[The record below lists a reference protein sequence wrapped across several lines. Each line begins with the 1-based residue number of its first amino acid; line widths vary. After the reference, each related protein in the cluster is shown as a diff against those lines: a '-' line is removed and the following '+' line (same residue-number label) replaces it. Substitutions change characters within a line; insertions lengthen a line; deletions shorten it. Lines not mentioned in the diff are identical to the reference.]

1 MLILNRRPGESIAIG
16 EQILVTVVEVS
27 GDRVKI
33 GIEAPQRIVILR
45 QELCEA
51 VIEENRAAQETR
63 REEIR
68 EAVDS
73 LRQWLG
79 TKEPA

>member
-16 EQILVTVVEVS
+16 DQILVTVVEVS

-51 VIEENRAAQETR
+51 VIEENRAAQQTR

-68 EAVDS
+68 EALDS